1 MTRVERILGNIKK
14 SDLGLEI
21 GPSHN
26 PCAPKSQG
34 YNCEVVDHLSK
45 EELIN
50 KYRKHNV
57 NINSIE
63 DVDYIWKGRGGGT
76 FNLLK
81 RRIIMIIL

>member
-34 YNCEVVDHLSK
+34 YNCEVVDYLSK

-63 DVDYIWKGRGGGT
+63 DVDYIWKGRGVLST
-76 FNLLK
+76 Y
-81 RRIIMIIL
+81 